1 MLVKIKMK
9 LTELNE
15 LLLCKKS
22 LVFLVIV
29 SILLVGCSVPNQ
41 NGMAKDTI
49 VGNEGEVLD
58 SIESDNDEQ
67 PPAPP
72 DDNEPLQSISDK
84 QSSKKDDDDE
94 PPALPSDENKET
106 SINALKESSINPG
119 EFVGLWRAF
128 SSRLFYDAGGGGA
141 VGSGTG
147 QPLEINAEGSWQLS
161 TSAGTWKIENIKEED
176 WKTWNIDSYGPKRK
190 IVLDNWNSAIAS
202 GPVEE
207 SDGRVDFFW
216 VIYRAEPP
224 IVSAPG
230 QVQAKY
236 GHAS

>member
-1 MLVKIKMK
+1 MKIIEFNK
-9 LTELNE
+9 LLSF
-15 LLLCKKS
+15 KKS

-29 SILLVGCSVPNQ
+29 SILLVGCSVQ
-41 NGMAKDTI
+41 KWNGVAKNTIAENKGEALGDTEA
-49 VGNEGEVLD
+49 N
-58 SIESDNDEQ
+58 NDEQ

-72 DDNEPLQSISDK
+72 DDNEALTTTSDEQPPLPPDNN
-84 QSSKKDDDDE
+84 DE
-94 PPALPSDENKET
+94 LLAPPSDENKKK
-106 SINALKESSINPG
+106 SINSLTESSTNPSA
-119 EFVGLWRAF
+119 FVGLWRAY

-147 QPLEINAEGSWQLS
+147 QPLEINSDGSWQLS

-176 WKTWNIDSYGPKRK
+176 WKTWNIGSYGPKRK

-207 SDGRVDFFW
+207 SNGRIDFFW
-216 VIYRAEPP
+216 VIYRAQPP
-224 IVSAPG
+224 TVSSPG